1 MTELKLDVWD
11 QICIWKFFN
20 ILRQRCGCV
29 RYWWK
34 VDERRAPPSS
44 VRQIWPKFPHFDDDD
59 PIVQLIASLPLVG
72 ASGDRRLRILARN
85 SGPAYRS
92 SNGGCPRPTP
102 LVPHNQPNTRS
113 IIIFSQH
120 AFFWVL
126 LRCQISSCCRSTV
139 VLYEFVLKYFPR
151 ILWTYPFKLH
161 ILKKCSRG
169 TKTQNFPGINFL
181 RAKNSGR
188 SVRNC
193 FSRQT

>member
-1 MTELKLDVWD
+1 MPASAPWLQQHSKRNFFGTRYTVYNTKWYKLQVVKLW
-11 QICIWKFFN
+11 QSLNWMFGTKFAFWKFVN

-120 AFFWVL
+120 LLFFWPCFAV
-126 LRCQISSCCRSTV
+126 
-139 VLYEFVLKYFPR
+139 KYP
-151 ILWTYPFKLH
+151 LVANQK
-161 ILKKCSRG
+161 
-169 TKTQNFPGINFL
+169 
-181 RAKNSGR
+181 
-188 SVRNC
+188 
-193 FSRQT
+193 